1 MRRKCESFCNP
12 KVGKGFLNMKP
23 QKEIM
28 KEILWMIATK
38 GNLFGTNLIHR
49 VKDLY
54 DESYR
59 NNSNKA
65 VIYTKG

>member
-1 MRRKCESFCNP
+1 
-12 KVGKGFLNMKP
+12 
-23 QKEIM
+23 
-28 KEILWMIATK
+28 MIATK

>member
-28 KEILWMIATK
+28 KENENI
-38 GNLFGTNLIHR
+38 F
-49 VKDLY
+49 DLQ
-54 DESYR
+54 
-59 NNSNKA
+59 KHA
-65 VIYTKG
+65 A